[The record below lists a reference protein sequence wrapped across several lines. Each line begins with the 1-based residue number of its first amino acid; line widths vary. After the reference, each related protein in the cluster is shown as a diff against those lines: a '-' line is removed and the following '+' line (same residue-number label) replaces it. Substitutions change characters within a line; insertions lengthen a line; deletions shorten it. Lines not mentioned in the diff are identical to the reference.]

1 MYGRLMMATEP
12 DKAKVDALTSK
23 LSESIEPDEQRRP
36 PLKISL
42 PSDEALRDLAS
53 TLARR
58 LG

>member
-1 MYGRLMMATEP
+1 MMATEP

-23 LSESIEPDEQRRP
+23 LSESIEPDEQGRP